1 MHVEDVGVDLA
12 VLARDTG
19 DVGRQRMHKDGVLA
33 VGGLLHELGRGA
45 PILMRGVLSEQLLLE
60 CSDAGVVALGVQ
72 VGTLLHGGKRSPA
85 LGDHDVGALEGLG
98 HGVDLLKGGAG
109 LGGIALGALDD
120 LGHEVVALG
129 VGQGDVH
136 AKTGQQ
142 ADQRLRAGQ
151 RLAVRGRVG
160 PGDGNLLA
168 LEVLK
173 TAKLVDEVEHV
184 GRGLRGVIG
193 VGLQGDERG
202 TVIQNAVLVSLLHG
216 LGDLGHVGV
225 ALADVH
231 VVADA
236 DDVGHEGD
244 HVGRLTDRLAM
255 GDLGLLLVEDLLL
268 EAEEVAGGGE
278 GEAGTGGVV
287 AEEGDAEA
295 GVEDLRGLVVLAQLA
310 QGVGDD
316 VERLELIG
324 GLIPGVQEVAAVHA
338 LKIEAVQLLD
348 ELGKLGV
355 HVNILS
361 KDETIAMSRCAP
373 ACACG

>member
-1 MHVEDVGVDLA
+1 MHVEDVGVNLA
-12 VLARDTG
+12 VLAGDTG
-19 DVGRQRMHKDGVLA
+19 DVSGQRVHKDGVLA
-33 VGGLLHELGRGA
+33 VGSLLHELGRGA
-45 PILMRGVLSEQLLLE
+45 PVLMGGVLGEQLLLE
-60 CSDAGVVALGVQ
+60 RCDAGVVALGVQ
-72 VGTLLHGGKRSPA
+72 VGALLHGGKRSPA

-151 RLAVRGRVG
+151 RLAVRGRIG

-168 LEVLK
+168 LEVLEA
-173 TAKLVDEVEHV
+173 TKLVDEVEHV
-184 GRGLRGVIG
+184 GRGLRGVVGI
-193 VGLQGDERG
+193 GLQGDERG

-244 HVGRLTDRLAM
+244 HGSGLAD
-255 GDLGLLLVEDLLL
+255 GLAVSDLGLLLVQVLQLK
-268 EAEEVAGGGE
+268 AEQVGGLRE
-278 GEAGTGGVV
+278 GEARTGGVV
-287 AEEGDAEA
+287 AEQGDSQAR
-295 GVEDLRGLVVLAQLA
+295 VEDLGRDVVLTQLA

-316 VERLELIG
+316 VESLELIG
-324 GLIPGVQEVAAVHA
+324 GLVPGVQEVAAVHT
-338 LKIEAVQLLD
+338 LKVETVQLLD
-348 ELGKLGV
+348 ELGKLSV
-355 HVNILS
+355 HGNVLS
-361 KDETIAMSRCAP
+361 KDETLAMS
-373 ACACG
+373 